1 MPNRRQAVRFWILV
15 VLTASLGAAGPIGSI
30 FFNSL
35 GNPGDVQLI
44 LNGTTT
50 INASN
55 TGWYTS
61 ANTTNQ
67 PGGTNYITG
76 LCSNCGGPTFRDFFA
91 FNIPGET
98 TVTTATLNVNTYV
111 YDSINASE
119 TLGLFDVST
128 PLATLIAGTGGLA
141 AYNDLGSG
149 VSYGSRVYTLAD
161 QNLFRTI
168 SLNASAIAAIQQS
181 TGGSFVMGGALQ
193 DQAIPE
199 PSTLL
204 LMASALG
211 LLAAHRVAK
220 RIRRP

>member
-15 VLTASLGAAGPIGSI
+15 ALTASLGTAGPIGSI

-35 GNPGDVQLI
+35 GSPGDVQLI
-44 LNGTTT
+44 LNGAIT

-61 ANTTNQ
+61 ANTNNQ
-67 PGGTNYITG
+67 PGGANYITG
-76 LCSNCGGPTFRDFFA
+76 LCSNCGGPTFRDFLA

-98 TVTTATLNVNTYV
+98 TITTATLNINTYI
-111 YDSINASE
+111 YDSINATE

-149 VSYGSRVYTLAD
+149 VLYGSRVYTAAD

-168 SLNASAIAAIQQS
+168 SLNASAISAIQQS

-193 DQAIPE
+193 DQVIPE
-199 PSTLL
+199 PSTLV

-211 LLAAHRVAK
+211 LLAAHRATK

>member
-1 MPNRRQAVRFWILV
+1 MPNRRQAVRFCVLV
-15 VLTASLGAAGPIGSI
+15 ALTASLGAAGPIGSI

-35 GNPGDVQLI
+35 GVAGDAQLI

-61 ANTTNQ
+61 ANTTNE
-67 PGGTNYITG
+67 PGGANYITG

-91 FNIPGET
+91 FTIPAEI
-98 TVTTATLNVNTYV
+98 TVTTATLNVNTYI
-111 YDSINASE
+111 YDSTNPSE

-128 PLATLIAGTGGLA
+128 PLATLLAGTGGLA
-141 AYNDLGSG
+141 AYNDFGSG
-149 VSYGSRVYTLAD
+149 VLYGSRVYTSAD
-161 QNLFRTI
+161 QNLFRTV
-168 SLNASAIAAIQQS
+168 SLNASAISAIQQS
-181 TGGSFVMGGALQ
+181 AGGSFVMGGALQ
-193 DQAIPE
+193 DQVIPE
-199 PSTLL
+199 PSTLV

-211 LLAAHRVAK
+211 LLAAHRATK

>member
-1 MPNRRQAVRFWILV
+1 MVNRRLALRSCILLA
-15 VLTASLGAAGPIGSI
+15 LTASLAGAGPIGSI

-44 LNGTTT
+44 LNGSIT

-61 ANTTNQ
+61 ANTTNE
-67 PGGTNYITG
+67 PGGANYITG

-98 TVTTATLNVNTYV
+98 TVTTATLNINTYI
-111 YDSINASE
+111 YDSINATE

-128 PLATLIAGTGGLA
+128 PLATLLAGTGGLA
-141 AYNDLGSG
+141 AYNDFGSG
-149 VSYGSRVYTLAD
+149 VSYGSRVYTAAD

-168 SLNASAIAAIQQS
+168 SLNAAGIAAIQQS
-181 TGGSFVMGGALQ
+181 TGGTFVMGGALQ
-193 DQAIPE
+193 DQVVPE
-199 PSTLL
+199 PSTCA

-211 LLAAHRVAK
+211 LLAAHRATK
-220 RIRRP
+220 RRRRT

>member
-1 MPNRRQAVRFWILV
+1 
-15 VLTASLGAAGPIGSI
+15 
-30 FFNSL
+30 
-35 GNPGDVQLI
+35 VQLI
-44 LNGTTT
+44 LNGAIT

-61 ANTTNQ
+61 ANTNNQ
-67 PGGTNYITG
+67 PGGANYITG
-76 LCSNCGGPTFRDFFA
+76 LCSNCGGPTFRDFLA

-98 TVTTATLNVNTYV
+98 TITTATLNINTYI
-111 YDSINASE
+111 YDSINATE

-149 VSYGSRVYTLAD
+149 VLYGSRVYTAAD

-168 SLNASAIAAIQQS
+168 SLNASAISAIQQS
-181 TGGSFVMGGALQ
+181 SGGSFVMGGALQ
-193 DQAIPE
+193 DQVIPE
-199 PSTLL
+199 PSTLV

-211 LLAAHRVAK
+211 LLAAHRVTK